1 MEIYMFE
8 SILNWLLDQLQYL
21 LIYGATG
28 LIIGWNVLPQPQF
41 MKRLYDKFF
50 NKEDEKKKG

>member
-1 MEIYMFE
+1 MFE

-28 LIIGWNVLPQPQF
+28 LIIGWNILPQPQF
-41 MKRLYDKFF
+41 MKRLYDKLF
-50 NKEDEKKKG
+50 NKKEAKKEG